1 MKRLIFAMAVT
12 LSVGSGLGACG
23 GAQKDTET
31 LTESVRNYNEGVRWE
46 RYTMA
51 ASSLPP
57 KLRGAWVDEMDKR
70 SKDLRITDYEILRM
84 DPAGER
90 SAQVQVK
97 MTWYLDSVGS
107 VKETHAMQT
116 WERKGKEWYMVDE
129 VRLRGD
135 EMPGLT
141 EPVAPVENAASPTES
156 APPEHG
162 ADSANSG

>member
-1 MKRLIFAMAVT
+1 MKGFVLALAIATA
-12 LSVGSGLGACG
+12 GCGA
-23 GAQKDTET
+23 AQKDTET
-31 LTESVRNYNEGVRWE
+31 LSESIRNYNEGVRWE

-84 DPAGER
+84 DANGSR
-90 SAQVQVK
+90 SAMVQVK

-107 VKETHAMQT
+107 VKETHAKQT
-116 WERKGKEWYMVDE
+116 WERKGKEWFMVEE

-141 EPVAPVENAASPTES
+141 EPAEAEDKTASPTES
-156 APPEHG
+156 AAPEHG
-162 ADSANSG
+162 ADAANSG

>member
-12 LSVGSGLGACG
+12 FSLGACG

-70 SKDLRITDYEILRM
+70 SKDLRITDYEILRL
-84 DPAGER
+84 DSTGGR

-97 MTWYLDSVGS
+97 MTWYMDSVGT

-116 WERKGKEWYMVDE
+116 WERKGKEWFMVDE

-141 EPVAPVENAASPTES
+141 EPAASDEKAVSPSES
-156 APPEHG
+156 TPAENG
-162 ADSANSG
+162 ADTANSG